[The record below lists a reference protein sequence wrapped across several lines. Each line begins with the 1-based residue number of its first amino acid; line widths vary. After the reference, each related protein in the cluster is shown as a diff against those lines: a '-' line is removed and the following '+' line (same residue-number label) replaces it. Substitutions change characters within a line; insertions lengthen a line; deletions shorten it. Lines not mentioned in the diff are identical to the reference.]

1 MSPTACDDADLAW
14 WFRSHRACAACGA
27 NMPVFS
33 RIRDP
38 MFGFI
43 KKTKAPAH
51 DDSQPVEPES
61 AASDAQ
67 GWRERLRGSGMARG
81 LSALFARNPRLDEAL
96 LDDIETAL
104 LLADV
109 GVLATQNLIA
119 TLRSGLKARAY
130 PDVYRK
136 SVV

>member
-43 KKTKAPAH
+43 EKTKAPAH

-96 LDDIETAL
+96 LDDIDTAL
-104 LLADV
+104 LGSEEHTSELQSLMRISYAV
-109 GVLATQNLIA
+109 FC
-119 TLRSGLKARAY
+119 LKTKKANIIH
-130 PDVYRK
+130 
-136 SVV
+136 

>member
-81 LSALFARNPRLDEAL
+81 LSALFERNPRLDE
-96 LDDIETAL
+96 E
-104 LLADV
+104 
-109 GVLATQNLIA
+109 
-119 TLRSGLKARAY
+119 LRSEERRVGQEWCSTGRSRSAANH
-130 PDVYRK
+130 
-136 SVV
+136 